1 MAEITQPLIYFYK
14 YKKIN
19 KEMLKNVEFK
29 SIYMGDGL
37 RYVISGYLG
46 EQKVGK
52 VLSLNESKFIHVL
65 SSKEKYEYAEKLLN
79 PLTEARRDRV
89 KLYDVIWSQGDVK
102 HHQRIKAIDEKSAV
116 ERVHAR
122 GGSIISLQQV

>member
-1 MAEITQPLIYFYK
+1 
-14 YKKIN
+14 
-19 KEMLKNVEFK
+19 MLKNVEFK